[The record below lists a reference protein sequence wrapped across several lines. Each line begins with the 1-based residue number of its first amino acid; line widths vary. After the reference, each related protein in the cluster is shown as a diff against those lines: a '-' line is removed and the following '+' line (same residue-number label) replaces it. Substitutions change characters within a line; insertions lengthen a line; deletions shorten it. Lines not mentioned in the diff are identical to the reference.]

1 VKAGFK
7 LIELQCDLL
16 QHPRFRL
23 TVQAHKR
30 KRNMFK
36 EKNTENKKKR
46 RERETTKHRE
56 WGWLPSHFSPMVSVR
71 SQVGDLDAL

>member
-7 LIELQCDLL
+7 LIELQCALL

-36 EKNTENKKKR
+36 EKNTENKK
-46 RERETTKHRE
+46 REEKGKQQNTESGIER
-56 WGWLPSHFSPMVSVR
+56 HFCFFYNIFIKE
-71 SQVGDLDAL
+71 AN